1 MVQELSRT
9 ERMKTNPTERDEGRA
24 LRQFG
29 TRWHSDGSPSADGDG
44 LLHVVDGFRYVV
56 LYGLTSF
63 RTQDVYYL
71 SRSAAE
77 AVRPV
82 CGLFF

>member
-1 MVQELSRT
+1 MQELSRT
-9 ERMKTNPTERDEGRA
+9 ERMKTNPTERDEWRA

-29 TRWHSDGSPSADGDG
+29 IRWHSDGSPSADGDG
-44 LLHVVDGFRYVV
+44 HLHVVDGFRYVV